1 MTGELLERANRLLR
15 AQKYEAALDTYS
27 ELTKK
32 HPRIAHCVD
41 FNMRLASARL
51 SGELLSTRGYTQETI
66 IVYTCN
72 FGRYESVKPPVVV
85 EPDIRYILFTD
96 DPSLRS
102 DVWEIRILE
111 SETGN
116 PRRESRRAKIQP
128 HVYLPT
134 HDISIYIDSSLEL
147 KYHNVR
153 KMVDIAMEGDDAAIY
168 RHYKRDC
175 VYEEIEHV
183 ANDNDRSVPKSECK
197 QAIRKYEELGYPR
210 KAGLFENAFIFR
222 RNTPQVQ
229 KMNEIWWQEYVA
241 GSERDQF
248 TLMYAIHKSK
258 VKVNSISVGKQF
270 RVNPFVNHYK
280 HKYRNYAHRGSST
293 RLTVNWIMNQER
305 GRGWAYANS
314 VERISENQL
323 SFKHYTNSDTAKDVS
338 IYLDALIYEDSFK
351 VGRRK
356 ILRIGGPRPLWRL
369 HGGDVSQRNAFLQQF
384 DGLIALNEE
393 IYQIAAMSGVAT
405 ALIPN
410 GIDLQQWRYNY
421 LLRNTR
427 FVVGFTANVTSK
439 QERNIKGYDLVAQA
453 CKELG
458 VPLLSLRKGVNQLA
472 NNDMQGEFYNKIDCL
487 VHPVLEAKEGSSNT
501 IMEALACGVPVIT
514 TTAAGFHG
522 ERLSSDTNVLF
533 ITRTKPSIKNA
544 ILRLM
549 NNPALRLE
557 LSKNGRAFCED
568 NHDIKRIA
576 KQYEGF
582 IHAVIANQSRKLI
595 RFMSLGDPRK
605 MATARIRCQNMVDAI
620 NDYYGDKY
628 CATMHSYGEPNV
640 VVVSQ
645 LCTHKTL
652 VEIQKLKC
660 RNAQVIYDCADP
672 YYMRD
677 GEVYDV
683 SARDRFWDLVNVS
696 DHVIVPTTELRKSL
710 IDCGVRKPVSVVA
723 DSFDYADQMDRSV
736 VESEAPYI
744 TWFGNPGNGNLDS
757 ALPYLKNFQ
766 VSFPDKR
773 VLLIT
778 LRKRAYEKFP
788 FDFKEWRYESF
799 VQDLR
804 QSTVVLVSHSHDAPF
819 KSANRFVTAIMNG
832 VPCLYVGR
840 CEEIVE
846 LLTSGGYEKYVLSNA
861 EDGVRA
867 VRELQAADE
876 RESYVQ
882 TMQKIL
888 EQKYSWRSVSK
899 RFIDVLNELDV
910 KKTPMSVP
918 ILPDTSRRASF
929 VLEP

>member
-1 MTGELLERANRLLR
+1 VASDLLERANRLLR
-15 AQKYEAALDTYS
+15 AQEYEAALSIYS
-27 ELTKK
+27 ELTRK
-32 HPRIAHCVD
+32 HPAIARCVD
-41 FNMRLASARL
+41 LNVRLASARL
-51 SGELLSTRGYTQETI
+51 SGESLSTRGCTQETI

-72 FGRYESVKPPVVV
+72 FGRYESVKAPVVV

-96 DPSLRS
+96 DPTLRS
-102 DVWEIRILE
+102 DVWEIRVLE

-134 HDISIYIDSSLEL
+134 HDISVYIDSSLEL
-147 KYHNVR
+147 KHHNVR
-153 KMVDIAMEGDDAAIY
+153 KMVDAAMEGNDAAIY
-168 RHYKRDC
+168 RHYKRTC
-175 VYEEIEHV
+175 VYEEIEYV
-183 ANDNDRSVPKSECK
+183 ANDKDRSVPKAECQ
-197 QAIRKYEELGYPR
+197 QAIRKYEELGYP
-210 KAGLFENAFIFR
+210 KNAGLFENAFIFR

-229 KMNEIWWQEYVA
+229 KMNEIWWQEYMA

-248 TLMYAIHKSK
+248 TLMYAIHKSG
-258 VKVNSISVGKQF
+258 VKVNPIPVGKQF
-270 RVNPFVNHYK
+270 RINPFVNHYK
-280 HKYRNYAHRGSST
+280 HRYRNYT
-293 RLTVNWIMNQER
+293 QRLSNNRLAVNWILNQER

-314 VERISENQL
+314 VERIRENQPF
-323 SFKHYTNSDTAKDVS
+323 FKHYTNNETAKDVS
-338 IYLDALIYEDSFK
+338 IYLDALIYEDSLK

-356 ILRIGGPRPLWRL
+356 MLRIGGPRPLWRL
-369 HGGDVSQRNAFLQQF
+369 HGGDVNQRNAFLQQF

-393 IYQIAAMSGVAT
+393 IYQIAKMSDVET

-410 GIDLQQWRYNY
+410 GLDLQQWPYNY
-421 LLRNTR
+421 STRNTR

-458 VPLLSLRKGVNQLA
+458 VPLLSLQKGVNQIA
-472 NNDMQGEFYNKIDCL
+472 NSDMQGEFYSKIDCL

-522 ERLSSDTNVLF
+522 ERLSADTNVLF
-533 ITRTKPSIKNA
+533 VTRTKVSIKNA

-549 NNPALRLE
+549 NSPALRLE

-582 IHAVIANQSRKLI
+582 IQAVIANQSRKLI
-595 RFMSLGDPRK
+595 QFMSPGDPRK
-605 MATARIRCQNMVDAI
+605 MATARIRCRNMVDAI
-620 NDYYGDKY
+620 NDYYGDQY
-628 CATMHSYGEPNV
+628 CATMHSYAEPDV

-645 LCTHKTL
+645 LCTHKML
-652 VEIQKLKC
+652 VDIQKLKC
-660 RNAQVIYDCADP
+660 RNTHVIYDCADP

-696 DHVIVPTTELRKSL
+696 DHVIVPTIELKKSL
-710 IDCGVRKPVSVVA
+710 IDCGVQKSVSVVP
-723 DSFDYADQMDRSV
+723 DSFDYADQMNRSV
-736 VESEAPYI
+736 VGSDAPHI
-744 TWFGNPGNGNLDS
+744 TWFGNPGNGNLES
-757 ALPYLKNFQ
+757 ALPYLQHFQ
-766 VSFPDKR
+766 ESFPDKR

-778 LRKRAYEKFP
+778 LRKRAYEKFA
-788 FDFKEWRYESF
+788 FALKEWRYESF

-804 QSTVVLVSHSHDAPF
+804 ESNVALVSHSNDAPF

-846 LLTSGGYEKYVLSNA
+846 LLTSTGYEKYLLSNA
-861 EDGVRA
+861 ADGVRA
-867 VRELQAADE
+867 VRELQAAGE
-876 RESYVQ
+876 RELYVQ
-882 TMQKIL
+882 TMQKVL

-899 RFIDVLNELDV
+899 RFIGVLNELDGQQMPMMV
-910 KKTPMSVP
+910 PSRSDTPSAVS
-918 ILPDTSRRASF
+918 LP
-929 VLEP
+929 L